1 MSATTEVT
9 GHTTPIPGLLVFDVT
24 KVGDD
29 RGYFQEKF
37 QQAKLRAQGLP
48 EDFVIVQNN
57 VSYNKEAGATRG
69 LHAEPWEK
77 YISIVSGRA
86 FAVWCDLR
94 RGDSFGTVFYTEL
107 TPEKTVFVPR
117 GVANG
122 YQALEPD
129 VLYSYLVSEHWSP
142 DGKYQSVQ
150 MFDPEL
156 NIPWPI
162 APDQAIVSDKDK
174 ANPLLR
180 DVTPM
185 EF

>member
-1 MSATTEVT
+1 MPATTEVT
-9 GHTTPIPGLLVFDVT
+9 GHTTPIPGLLIFDVT

-37 QQAKLRAQGLP
+37 QQAKLRLAGLP
-48 EDFVIVQNN
+48 EDFVVVQNN
-57 VSYNKEAGATRG
+57 ISFNKETGVTRG

-77 YISIVSGRA
+77 YISIISGRA

-94 RGDSFGTVFYTEL
+94 RGDSFGTVFFTEL
-107 TPEKTVFVPR
+107 TPEKAVFVPR
-117 GVANG
+117 GIANG
-122 YQALEPD
+122 YQTQEPD
-129 VLYSYLVSEHWSP
+129 VIYGYLVNEHWSP
-142 DGKYQSVQ
+142 DGQYQSVH

-162 APDQAIVSDKDK
+162 AQTEAIISDKDK
-174 ANPLLR
+174 SNPLLR